1 VIDTSLD
8 YVSTPNSYPFNQKN
22 CWVLKKKDKQGP
34 SLAPQ
39 VNPECLGAQA
49 GRTLSVVKPSQLT
62 PPVASQGTLFYGKS
76 DTSWVPN

>member
-8 YVSTPNSYPFNQKN
+8 YVSTPNSYPFNQKKF
-22 CWVLKKKDKQGP
+22 WVLKKKDKQGP

-49 GRTLSVVKPSQLT
+49 RRTLSAVKPSPTYT
-62 PPVASQGTLFYGKS
+62 PYSLPRHLF
-76 DTSWVPN
+76 